1 MSVSLPCNTILQL
14 PELEEGGATS
24 RDFSLIY
31 RAPELWD
38 QPHFVPT
45 PESDVFSLAIVCYEV
60 RAFSGCLAKRFD
72 QQKYGRLA
80 PSARL
85 R

>member
-1 MSVSLPCNTILQL
+1 MCCAVLCRAILQL

-31 RAPELWD
+31 RAPELCD

-60 RAFSGCLAKRFD
+60 CVLFWVSCKEI
-72 QQKYGRLA
+72 
-80 PSARL
+80 
-85 R
+85 